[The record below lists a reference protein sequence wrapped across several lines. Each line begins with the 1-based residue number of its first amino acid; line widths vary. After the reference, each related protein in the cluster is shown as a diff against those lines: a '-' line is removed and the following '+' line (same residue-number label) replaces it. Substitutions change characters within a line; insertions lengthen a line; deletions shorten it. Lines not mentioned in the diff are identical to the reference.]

1 VIAEL
6 TPDPKTLATAEM
18 HVNRTRGENIKTD
31 KLWREK
37 LLQHIS
43 VRPLPRQP
51 DRISSCSNLISKAT
65 DASSGLFKS
74 GVAVAL
80 LFGDAEG
87 RDRRG
92 SLSDLNDGV
101 SLCPAPSHEYRI
113 TPSSTLPKRNETMSS
128 A

>member
-1 VIAEL
+1 MIAAL

-18 HVNRTRGENIKTD
+18 HVNRARGENIKTD

-43 VRPLPRQP
+43 ARPLRENAVAFHHVA
-51 DRISSCSNLISKAT
+51 NLISNAP

-101 SLCPAPSHEYRI
+101 SLSLAPSHEYRI